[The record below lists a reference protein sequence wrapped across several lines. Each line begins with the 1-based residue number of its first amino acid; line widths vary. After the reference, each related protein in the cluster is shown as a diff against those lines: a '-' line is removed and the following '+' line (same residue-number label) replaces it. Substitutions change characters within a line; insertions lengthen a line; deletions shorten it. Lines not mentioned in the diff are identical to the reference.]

1 MQKTKVSPHCYP
13 YLAQHLP
20 VHVCVAVLTAPMLCS
35 LAQCPQPSHPSLQH
49 SVPSWGSIPRFSVWF
64 LLVAGNLRI
73 LENLCEFRKLV
84 GKVRLPPFPA
94 ESPVADPEC
103 FPSSGCLWLAA
114 NVSPGAFKNLS
125 QDTQGAAGRVVW
137 QHVKIANVIAQSVCC
152 CGGICCSAHMGAGPE
167 GPGMV
172 AGGKGHPM
180 KQ

>member
-1 MQKTKVSPHCYP
+1 M
-13 YLAQHLP
+13 
-20 VHVCVAVLTAPMLCS
+20 
-35 LAQCPQPSHPSLQH
+35 
-49 SVPSWGSIPRFSVWF
+49 
-64 LLVAGNLRI
+64 
-73 LENLCEFRKLV
+73 

-152 CGGICCSAHMGAGPE
+152 CGGICRAAHLGAGPE

-180 KQ
+180 KRWMEMETCPAEGHSGAADGDGQQWFKWAAGQAGPPTDQMI

>member
-1 MQKTKVSPHCYP
+1 M
-13 YLAQHLP
+13 
-20 VHVCVAVLTAPMLCS
+20 
-35 LAQCPQPSHPSLQH
+35 
-49 SVPSWGSIPRFSVWF
+49 
-64 LLVAGNLRI
+64 
-73 LENLCEFRKLV
+73 

-152 CGGICCSAHMGAGPE
+152 CGGICCAAHMGAGPE

-180 KQ
+180 KQWMEMETCPAEGHSGAADGDGQQWFKWAAGQAGPPTDQMI